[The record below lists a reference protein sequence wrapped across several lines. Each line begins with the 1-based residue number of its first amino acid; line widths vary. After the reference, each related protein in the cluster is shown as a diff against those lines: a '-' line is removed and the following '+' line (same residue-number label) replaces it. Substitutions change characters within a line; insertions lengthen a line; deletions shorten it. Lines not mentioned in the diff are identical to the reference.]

1 MTIAEMLLRLG
12 CSLVAWM
19 VVYAHCLWLATLR
32 IVGCGPDGDAFWWL
46 LLWSAPLAAGF
57 ALLVPGSAR
66 LPDLHHILRWGV
78 VPLVVLIPLALI
90 PVWSTFATVN
100 LAGAGICEPV
110 PGATWQ
116 RVWAPVQ
123 LTAIGVIIASALRAW
138 RANTGGSATN

>member
-12 CSLVAWM
+12 CSLVAWL
-19 VVYAHCLWLATLR
+19 VVYAHCLWLGTLR

-46 LLWSAPLAAGF
+46 LLWSAPLAAGC
-57 ALLVPGSAR
+57 ALLIPVSSR
-66 LPDLHHILRWGV
+66 LPDLHRVLRWGF
-78 VPLVVLIPLALI
+78 VPLVGLIPLALI

-116 RVWAPVQ
+116 RVWAPAQ
-123 LTAIGVIIASALRAW
+123 LTAIVVIAASALWAW
-138 RANTGGSATN
+138 RSTTGASAPS